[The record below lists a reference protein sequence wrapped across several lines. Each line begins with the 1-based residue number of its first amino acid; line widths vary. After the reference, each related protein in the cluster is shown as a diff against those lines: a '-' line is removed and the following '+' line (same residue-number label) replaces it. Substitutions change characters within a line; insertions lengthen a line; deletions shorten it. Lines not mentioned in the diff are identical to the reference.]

1 MILIAP
7 FARKMRNGMPHA
19 KDFPFWSEL
28 LKMID
33 EHVVQVGTTGEKRLT
48 KDFRKDL
55 PLPELEKLILECK
68 NWVSVD
74 SFLPHMA
81 KHLGKP
87 GIVLW
92 SVSDPEIF
100 GYPENLNLL
109 KDRKYLRKD
118 QFAVW
123 EAVTLDPETF
133 VGPEEVYRA
142 LYPEK

>member
-1 MILIAP
+1 
-7 FARKMRNGMPHA
+7 
-19 KDFPFWSEL
+19 
-28 LKMID
+28 
-33 EHVVQVGTTGEKRLT
+33 
-48 KDFRKDL
+48 
-55 PLPELEKLILECK
+55 
-68 NWVSVD
+68 
-74 SFLPHMA
+74 MA